1 MSIATIISNIMI
13 KYSLLCSDCDAKFD
27 GWFPNSKEYDKQ
39 KKKKQVQ
46 CPMCDSLRVDKAL
59 MAPNIKT
66 KSKKSKLIKEREA
79 ITSSTMMPASQAQ
92 NIMRRIGKY
101 VTKNF
106 EDVGQNF
113 YDEAKKSANGE
124 RDDKFYGTP
133 TDKEVDSLLED
144 GIDLF
149 HVPKVKDN

>member
-1 MSIATIISNIMI
+1 MI
-13 KYSLLCSDCDAKFD
+13 KYSLLCDECNAKFD
-27 GWFPNSKEYDKQ
+27 GWFPNSKEFDNQ
-39 KKKKQVQ
+39 QKKKQVQ
-46 CPMCDSLRVDKAL
+46 CPMCDSYHVNKAL
-59 MAPNIKT
+59 MSPSIRKQ
-66 KSKKSKLIKEREA
+66 SKKSKIEKAKEE
-79 ITSSTMMPASQAQ
+79 ITGNTMMPASQAK

-106 EDVGQNF
+106 EDVGDNF
-113 YDEAKKSANGE
+113 YNEAKKSANGD

-133 TDKEVDSLLED
+133 TENEVNELLDD